1 MRALNPM
8 KRLLGRQLDSFPDLE
23 PEFRELHRR
32 CSPHSMTSIERLY
45 ALFKATEY
53 IVGNRIPGDIVEC
66 GVWKGGSSMMCALSL
81 LRAEDPQR
89 RIFLYDTYAG
99 MPEPGTRDVRHDGNP
114 ARARWL
120 RAQRRNHNTWAY
132 SPLEE
137 VRRNLLSTGYPEER
151 LVFVPG
157 RVEDTIPGE
166 APETISLLRLDTDW
180 YESTRHELEHLYPRL
195 SLGGVLVLDDYGH
208 WRGAREAVDE
218 YFTQTG
224 EFPLLSR
231 IDYTGRIAI
240 RTAQAVG
247 GE

>member
-1 MRALNPM
+1 
-8 KRLLGRQLDSFPDLE
+8 
-23 PEFRELHRR
+23 
-32 CSPHSMTSIERLY
+32 
-45 ALFKATEY
+45 
-53 IVGNRIPGDIVEC
+53 
-66 GVWKGGSSMMCALSL
+66 
-81 LRAEDPQR
+81 
-89 RIFLYDTYAG
+89 
-99 MPEPGTRDVRHDGNP
+99 
-114 ARARWL
+114 
-120 RAQRRNHNTWAY
+120 
-132 SPLEE
+132 
-137 VRRNLLSTGYPEER
+137 
-151 LVFVPG
+151 VPG